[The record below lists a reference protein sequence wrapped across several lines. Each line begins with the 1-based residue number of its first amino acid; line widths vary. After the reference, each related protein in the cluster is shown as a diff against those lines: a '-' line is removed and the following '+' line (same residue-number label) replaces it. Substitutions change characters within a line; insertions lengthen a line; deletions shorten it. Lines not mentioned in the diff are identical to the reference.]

1 MDFVEEFMKEEDPNA
16 EMPKGWSVQS
26 RCKPE
31 PEKGI
36 KALLEE
42 LEQLEERIRRKAQK
56 AGALKEEVSGMK
68 TMHLRERLRKAFEE
82 DTRKDGPQV
91 EEEHVHRMRK
101 ALQGF
106 VIAPVDKLSGDAA
119 IM

>member
-1 MDFVEEFMKEEDPNA
+1 MREEE
-16 EMPKGWSVQS
+16 S
-26 RCKPE
+26 R
-31 PEKGI
+31 
-36 KALLEE
+36 
-42 LEQLEERIRRKAQK
+42 
-56 AGALKEEVSGMK
+56 MK
-68 TMHLRERLRKAFEE
+68 TTRLCERLRKAFEE

-91 EEEHVHRMRK
+91 EEEEIHRMSK